1 MYAPRA
7 ATHDLRPSRSA
18 GAKRRLRAPS
28 PVRPPGP
35 RASPRAAARATR
47 VRDRHWRRGRRSG
60 RAGMIGLAPPVAIEL
75 EEQPR
80 HRARCGGRPRQ
91 RALGNQLEHGSRAL
105 VVRAL
110 LPRGPDRSS
119 RERREADKH
128 DEGRRTAHPTP
139 RRCESWAHE
148 VLYLGRTA
156 TRREAVRW
164 LLRMKWLDAMVQRRP
179 LVVVED
185 HWLSQRRSWSR
196 RSPTRGRSWLARS
209 PRSPSIAPVLTPTL
223 RYRRLPA
230 TPSRVLVVV
239 PDTADL
245 KDPSAAARLIARY
258 LRPGGLLVQDVQ
270 LSTLPFV
277 PADRWWES
285 IYCVAATVRGLFA
298 EQAPEVRFLS
308 NKRGY
313 AATFG
318 RDLAEAGF
326 DPRDVMDK
334 AELST
339 VVVPTLVR
347 YLDTAFPMRLSTRIS
362 GQRSSW
368 RVSLHD
374 AERRAL
380 SSSLDLLLWI
390 DPPRVGAR
398 RAAGQDRSAGARAES
413 ARGEQR
419 GRILAGPADRTSR
432 RRSGL
437 SVVSVGERVGPS
449 RRRSR
454 RGDQPRSPPHAY
466 PAQPACATAARSSPR
481 ITPTGCATI
490 LEIGICRRSHA

>member
-1 MYAPRA
+1 
-7 ATHDLRPSRSA
+7 
-18 GAKRRLRAPS
+18 
-28 PVRPPGP
+28 
-35 RASPRAAARATR
+35 
-47 VRDRHWRRGRRSG
+47 
-60 RAGMIGLAPPVAIEL
+60 
-75 EEQPR
+75 
-80 HRARCGGRPRQ
+80 
-91 RALGNQLEHGSRAL
+91 
-105 VVRAL
+105 
-110 LPRGPDRSS
+110 
-119 RERREADKH
+119 
-128 DEGRRTAHPTP
+128 
-139 RRCESWAHE
+139 
-148 VLYLGRTA
+148 
-156 TRREAVRW
+156 
-164 LLRMKWLDAMVQRRP
+164 MKWLDAMVQRRP

-185 HWLSQRRSWSR
+185 HWYHTAELVAHIAGARPELVDQIAAISLDRPGPDTDAAIADCRRDH
-196 RSPTRGRSWLARS
+196 
-209 PRSPSIAPVLTPTL
+209 
-223 RYRRLPA
+223 PA
-230 TPSRVLVVV
+230 LLVVV
-239 PDTADL
+239 PDAADL

-334 AELST
+334 AELGT

-347 YLDTAFPMRLSTRIS
+347 YLDTAFPMQLSTRVS
-362 GQRSSW
+362 SQRSSW

-390 DPPRVGAR
+390 DPHGWELGGRLVKVAPPARGLALRVA
-398 RAAGQDRSAGARAES
+398 SNEAES
-413 ARGEQR
+413 W
-419 GRILAGPADRTSR
+419 LALLTERLDDG
-432 RRSGL
+432 SGL
-437 SVVSVGERVGPS
+437 SVVSVGERVGPPDVD
-449 RRRSR
+449 RGEATNLAARHMHTLRSR
-454 RGDQPRSPPHAY
+454 LRDGGAIVTEDHAY
-466 PAQPACATAARSSPR
+466 RLR
-481 ITPTGCATI
+481 DD